1 MTGFVQLPNNNF
13 TFQVLLDKVSDG
25 KVRATILGFPDCKVE
40 ASTKEEALKEIKEV
54 LKKRLDNSEIV
65 SVEIEPVKPNP
76 WLAIAAKYKD
86 DPQFQK
92 MIKYMA
98 DYRGEQEAQ
107 TTIEAEYEDWEKA
120 AIELKNNPLFEE
132 VLGYIGEDRRELDAE
147 REIDNQELEVAARV
161 SD

>member
-40 ASTKEEALKEIKEV
+40 ASTKEEALKEIKEL
-54 LKKRLDNSEIV
+54 LKKRLENSEIV

-76 WLAIAAKYKD
+76 WLAIAGKYKD
-86 DPQFQK
+86 DPLFDEFL
-92 MIKYMA
+92 A
-98 DYRGEQEAQ
+98 DMEAHRRQEDAQ
-107 TTIEAEYEDWEKA
+107 TNKQPEYEEWEKA

-132 VLGYIGEDRRELDAE
+132 VLGYIGEARRELDGE
-147 REIDNQELEVAARV
+147 MEIDNDELEVPAKV
-161 SD
+161 K